1 MSTSAALTTS
11 HGAQSFGATHVL
23 PIGAGERGVFVQRTA
38 QGYAYRA
45 NAAAVAVHAPWR
57 EQVARY
63 DLIDSDAVAAH
74 LTPAVRRGRGAM
86 SGALTGLGAA
96 GLVALGSGGLL
107 PALAV
112 GGILGAALGL
122 VVRRGHDPLVLAY
135 DPADE
140 GLRAFVQGV
149 AAATSGLSQST
160 VLRGS
165 VTTPT
170 VSSPMG
176 TLGLTSTERC
186 ALPFVVNIPCPVWRL
201 DRVTVLFLPDR
212 LATLAEGR
220 IEFHRYDRVSVE
232 QSSVDVVETGPPPRD
247 ASLMGANVIRYG
259 QLHLRSG
266 FTFEVTVMASHL
278 AALAVAGAQLSEA
291 LRSHADCL
299 PTVSPAPTP
308 APPQATAAP
317 APVASLLSPSRPSSA
332 PPPRSSVV
340 PDESTSMQPAVPRP
354 SFEPQSPPTPPHPPP
369 VAAPTMVSGTPLAPP
384 RTSRPPM
391 VVGSFDVD
399 SMSSPPPAAP
409 ASVPADLPP
418 VLVVPPAPPALPLRS
433 VASPPTPPAV
443 RLNPPPAPP
452 LPAPKVASVPPPVS
466 VAHVPPPAP
475 LATLAAPASVPPA
488 TPTPPPPASVGLISV
503 APSAVVARKE
513 PATAAP
519 LVDEDAPPTV
529 AAPIRGASFAL
540 PRPAV
545 PVAPAE
551 KGRWLAAGES
561 VEVRGFQIPGG
572 LLYVGDRLPGTQGAN
587 DPSLIRPGLH
597 TSRNFDWAGASIGYW
612 PAYSE
617 LSRECRGTYL
627 QWLATG
633 RRDPSAGISYVF
645 VFFYGLERR
654 ALADPAHTNADVEA
668 IRKELLALREVYPN
682 GSFQGYSA
690 SFLEALSARS
700 GSTRRTSPEPVRYT
714 NGEVPYWLRLEVAH
728 RAQGGTA
735 LDAHWALAWVEAARP
750 PLLSPTVRAR
760 CDAEVRALFDLRYRE
775 AFAAGVVP
783 SRGRAR
789 LAFTYRTAS
798 NALDGTYSFERE
810 DLTDAHQGPAAE
822 KVLNQLAALVQRC
835 VEECEPYSR
844 WLGRNPQGR
853 GSIPAL
859 AHLPVALPPSLRTP
873 AQEGFIR
880 DLQARTADHAHV
892 VLAVR
897 DLLKEIAWSSTTK
910 LSKGD
915 VTLIIQLLERV
926 GFGVEPDLRFRAPAL
941 TPGGDLVLFRLPPDS
956 PTAPSREYE
965 AATLFAQLAAV
976 MSTADGEV
984 GVEERRHA
992 ESHIEEALHLGAGER
1007 ARLAAHLEW
1016 LLRSPPSAA
1025 AIKKRLTGVPE
1036 AGRQMLASFLVGVAG
1051 ADGRVDPG
1059 EIKLLRKLYPLL
1071 GLEADLV
1078 YSHLHALAATSPS
1091 IVPPAPSKGRRSA
1104 PPSAPPPGPVKLDMD
1119 RVQATLAQTA
1129 AVTELLGSIFADTD
1143 EPRAPAAPAAPGA
1156 TGRTV
1161 AGLDA
1166 AHSALLLALAQ
1177 RPRWTRAEFER
1188 EAAALGL
1195 MPDGALE
1202 ILNDKACDQCGSPL
1216 CDGDDPIDV
1225 DPDVA
1230 RELTDA

>member
-1 MSTSAALTTS
+1 MSTATALTS
-11 HGAQSFGATHVL
+11 SDGAPSSGATRVL
-23 PIGAGERGVFVQRTA
+23 SVGAGERGVFVQRTT
-38 QGYAYRA
+38 QGYAYRV
-45 NAAAVAVHAPWR
+45 NPTAVAVQAPWR

-63 DLIDSDAVAAH
+63 DLIHSDAVAAH
-74 LTPAVRRGRGAM
+74 LTPAVRRGRGAL

-96 GLVALGSGGLL
+96 GLVTLGSGGLL

-140 GLRAFVQGV
+140 GLRAFVQRV

-170 VSSPMG
+170 VSSPMAA
-176 TLGLTSTERC
+176 LGLTSTERC
-186 ALPFVVNIPCPVWRL
+186 ALPFVISIPCPAWRL

-212 LATLAEGR
+212 LATLADGR
-220 IEFHRYDRVSVE
+220 VEFHRYDRVSVE
-232 QSSVDVVETGPPPRD
+232 QSSVDIVEPGPPPRD
-247 ASLMGANVIRYG
+247 ASVMGANVIRYG
-259 QLHLRSG
+259 QLHLRLG
-266 FTFEVTVMASHL
+266 FNLEVTVMASHL
-278 AALAVAGAQLSEA
+278 AAMAVAGALLAEA
-291 LRSHADCL
+291 LRSHSEGL
-299 PTVSPAPTP
+299 PTVPTAPPPTPPRVNPAPTP
-308 APPQATAAP
+308 VATP
-317 APVASLLSPSRPSSA
+317 LSTSRPPSA
-332 PPPRSSVV
+332 PPPRPSVA
-340 PDESTSMQPAVPRP
+340 PDAPLSMQQAIPHP
-354 SFEPQSPPTPPHPPP
+354 SFEPKSPPAAPHPPP
-369 VAAPTMVSGTPLAPP
+369 VPAPTMLSGTPLAPP
-384 RTSRPPM
+384 RTSRPP
-391 VVGSFDVD
+391 VAVGSFDVG
-399 SMSSPPPAAP
+399 SLSPPPPVAH
-409 ASVPADLPP
+409 ASVPADLPT
-418 VLVVPPAPPALPLRS
+418 VSVVPPVPPALPLRS
-433 VASPPTPPAV
+433 VASPPTPPAA
-443 RLNPPPAPP
+443 RLNLPPAPP
-452 LPAPKVASVPPPVS
+452 PPATKVASVPPAMLAAS
-466 VAHVPPPAP
+466 APPPVP
-475 LATLAAPASVPPA
+475 LPTLAVPASTPPS
-488 TPTPPPPASVGLISV
+488 TPTPPLPSSDRFIGV
-503 APSAVVARKE
+503 APSVVVARKE
-513 PATAAP
+513 AVSSSTLA
-519 LVDEDAPPTV
+519 DEDAPPTV
-529 AAPIRGASFAL
+529 AAPVRGASFAL
-540 PRPAV
+540 PRPEV

-561 VEVRGFQIPGG
+561 VEIRGFQIPGG

-654 ALADPAHTNADVEA
+654 ALVDPSRTAADLEA
-668 IRKELLALREVYPN
+668 IRKEVLALREVYAN

-690 SFLEALSARS
+690 SLLEALSARS
-700 GSTRRTSPEPVRYT
+700 GSARRTSPEPVRYT
-714 NGEVPYWLRLEVAH
+714 NGEVPYWLRLEIAH
-728 RAQGGTA
+728 RAQEGTP

-750 PLLSPTVRAR
+750 PLSPTVRAR
-760 CDAEVRALFDLRYRE
+760 CDAEVRALFEVRYRE
-775 AFAAGVVP
+775 AFATGVVP

-798 NALDGTYSFERE
+798 NALGGAYLFERD
-810 DLTDAHQGPAAE
+810 DLTDPNDGPGAE
-822 KVLNQLAALVQRC
+822 KLLDQLAALVQRC

-859 AHLPVALPPSLRTP
+859 AHLPTALPPSLRKP

-880 DLQARTADHAHV
+880 DLQARTAVQAHV

-897 DLLKEIAWSSTTK
+897 DLLKQIAWSSTTK

-915 VTLIIQLLERV
+915 ITLIIQLLERV
-926 GFGVEPDLRFRAPAL
+926 GFGVEPDLRFRAPAI

-992 ESHIEEALHLGAGER
+992 ERHIEEALHLGAGER

-1036 AGRQMLASFLVGVAG
+1036 AGRLMLASFLVGVAG
-1051 ADGRVDPG
+1051 ADGRIDPG

-1129 AVTELLGSIFADTD
+1129 AVTELLGSIFADPD
-1143 EPRAPAAPAAPGA
+1143 EPRAPVAPAAPGA